1 MRHWVLTRFGIS
13 ARRHVVGLVGV
24 QGLRTRPSSCS
35 KVGWAEPKRDALHK
49 LELPGAPAVL
59 DMKDD
64 ISQWRFVGTTAKPQH
79 LQSLMK
85 SWRDKDK

>member
-1 MRHWVLTRFGIS
+1 M
-13 ARRHVVGLVGV
+13 
-24 QGLRTRPSSCS
+24 
-35 KVGWAEPKRDALHK
+35 GWAEPKRDALHK

-59 DMKDD
+59 GLKDD

-85 SWRDKDK
+85 SWRDKNK